1 MLCYSE
7 IVVDPSVEE
16 LKICDGM
23 AHMISNR
30 SSQLGSNINI
40 EGMSNI
46 KIHVVATTFLYCYIA
61 GIIGD
66 ESDIKKCLETAP
78 KLFFTLKTLLNSVCV
93 S

>member
-1 MLCYSE
+1 MLCCSE

-46 KIHVVATTFLYCYIA
+46 KIHIVLHSYTV
-61 GIIGD
+61 
-66 ESDIKKCLETAP
+66 
-78 KLFFTLKTLLNSVCV
+78 TLQG
-93 S
+93 